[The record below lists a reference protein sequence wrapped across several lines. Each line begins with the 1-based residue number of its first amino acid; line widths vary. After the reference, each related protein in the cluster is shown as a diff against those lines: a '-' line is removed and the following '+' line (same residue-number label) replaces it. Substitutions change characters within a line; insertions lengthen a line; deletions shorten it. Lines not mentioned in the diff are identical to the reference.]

1 MGCGTV
7 QTLDTEQ
14 KQIKI
19 QQNKEAS
26 QILDIKKD
34 EQNIS
39 KDMNN
44 KNKIIQI
51 KNYFQKAYFLKILI

>member
-19 QQNKEAS
+19 QQNKNAS
-26 QILDIKKD
+26 QIIDIKND
-34 EQNIS
+34 EQN
-39 KDMNN
+39 MND
-44 KNKIIQI
+44 KNKLIQI
-51 KNYFQKAYFLKILI
+51 KNYFQKAYFLKIRI